1 MSFNHQI
8 GANMKAFKATGT
20 FLMGRDTQPFSKEV
34 AAKDKEDA
42 EEQVYSIMGSKHGV
56 KRFRIDIDKIV
67 PLKQEDITDSVIAY
81 KTSKGEQ

>member
-1 MSFNHQI
+1 
-8 GANMKAFKATGT
+8 MKAFKATGT
-20 FLMGRDTQPFSKEV
+20 FQMGRNADQPFSKEI

-42 EEQVYSIMGSKHGV
+42 EQQVYSIIGSKHGV
-56 KRFRIDIDKIV
+56 KRFRITIDNIT